1 MFRARLGFS
10 ALAAVVALVFLSPL
24 RLDGQ
29 RASRFEREVVNGRE
43 VVAGEALFKFRYP
56 PAAADLAQVAADAN
70 ADDVR
75 RVGRT
80 GAMLVR
86 SRAMNTAALLARL
99 RNRADV
105 EYAEPNFIIR
115 IGAQPN
121 DPSFGQLWGLQNTG
135 QTINF
140 VPGVPGADI
149 DAVPAWDQTVGST
162 AHVVAVID
170 TGIDYTHPDLAAN
183 IWSAPASFTVSVAGQ
198 QITCAAGT
206 HGFNA
211 ITRTCN
217 PMDDHHHGTHV
228 AGTIGAVGDNGIGVA
243 GVNWTARMMGI
254 KFIDDTGSGTIADAI
269 AALEFAMA
277 VKQAFA
283 TTGAADIRV
292 LSNSWGDYEFSQA
305 LLDEVMATNAAGMLF
320 VAGAGNN
327 GFDNDILP
335 MYPASFNAP
344 NVISVAATT
353 NTDNRAWFSN
363 YGAESVH
370 LAAPGVDILSTVP
383 GGTYSFLSGTS
394 MATPHVS
401 GAAALVL
408 SVCEMDTASLKE
420 TLLGTVAP
428 LPALAGI
435 TTTGGRLQVN
445 SALRACTL
453 PPDTPTNLTARS
465 GDTRVLLAWNA
476 GLGAIKYNVKRSLT
490 SGGPYITI
498 AADIAGTTYV
508 DADVVNGTRYYYV
521 VSGQNTLGESSDSNE
536 ASAVP
541 NIPPDVVVSALSA
554 PAVAGAGTT
563 IAVSVTTRNQ
573 GSGNAD
579 PSVTRFYLSDNSAL
593 DPADV
598 RLSGEQL
605 VPALPAG
612 ASSVASISIEI
623 PDEAATG
630 RRYVI
635 AKADDLDVLFE
646 TSETN
651 NTRSRS
657 VQIGPDLDV
666 SSFTV
671 PAEVAAGGTIA
682 VTDTVTNV
690 GGSASPG
697 SSTTFY
703 LSTNSSLSAED
714 VLLGSRVVP
723 ALAAGAANAGSKDL
737 TIPSTTVTG
746 SYHVI
751 AMADGNDAILETSE
765 ANNTSWRSIKIGG
778 DLVIS
783 ALTVSSG
790 GSSLTLSVSDTTTND
805 GAGAIAASVTRFY
818 LSSNSSFDAS
828 DTLLDGA
835 RSVPAL
841 APGISSVGPTTV
853 TIPVNTAAGAYYVIA
868 KADADGAV
876 VETSETNNTRAGS
889 ISVGS
894 DLVVSSLVV
903 PAKGGAGVPISV
915 TDTTSNDGDRAAAP
929 STTRFYLSVNSTWD
943 AADVLLTGARPV
955 PGLTEG
961 TADSGPT
968 TLTIP
973 AATATGAY
981 YVIAKADADNAV
993 LEAKETNNTV
1003 SRLIQIG
1010 PDLKVSSSTVPAKGG
1025 AGLPLVI
1032 SDTTMNAGG
1041 GSASTTAT
1049 RFYLSVNQ
1057 SFDAGD
1063 TLIGGRILTGLA
1075 TDEASTTTSTS
1086 LPIPAATASGTYYV
1100 IAKAD
1105 ADNAVTETSETNNT
1119 YARSIRI
1126 GPNLTFSTLTTSAST
1141 VAAGAPVMV
1150 TDKITNDGGGSAAST
1165 VTRFYLSANTTLDA
1179 ADVVLS
1185 SRSVPA
1191 LDPAASSTGSTPL
1204 TIPAGT
1210 SPAKYYILAKA
1221 DGDGAVAETSETDN
1235 VWWRSIQ
1242 VTAP

>member
-1 MFRARLGFS
+1 MSRFGFT
-10 ALAAVVALVFLSPL
+10 ALVAVVELVFLSPL

-29 RASRFEREVVNGRE
+29 RVSRFDREIVNGRE
-43 VVAGEALFKFRYP
+43 VVAGEALVKFRYP
-56 PAAADLAQVAADAN
+56 PAAADLARLAADAN

-80 GAMLVR
+80 GAMHVR

-105 EYAEPNFIIR
+105 EYAEPNFIVR
-115 IGAQPN
+115 ISAQPN
-121 DPSFGQLWGLQNTG
+121 DPSFGQLWGLHNTG

-140 VPGVPGADI
+140 FPGIAGADI

-183 IWSAPASFTVSVAGQ
+183 VWSAPAQFTVSVAGQ
-198 QITCAAGT
+198 PITCAAGT

-211 ITRTCN
+211 INRTCN

-269 AALEFAMA
+269 AALEFAIA

-283 TTGAADIRV
+283 ATGAADIRV
-292 LSNSWGDYEFSQA
+292 LSNSWGDSEFSQA

-320 VAGAGNN
+320 VAGAGNSA
-327 GFDNDILP
+327 FDNDILP

-353 NTDNRAWFSN
+353 NTDDRAWFSN

-408 SVCEMDTASLKE
+408 SACEMDTATLKE

-453 PPDTPTNLTARS
+453 PPDTPTNLTARP
-465 GDTRVLLAWNA
+465 GDTQVLLAWNA
-476 GLGAIKYNVKRSLT
+476 ALGAIKYNVKRSLT
-490 SGGPYITI
+490 SGGPYVTI
-498 AADIAGTTYV
+498 AADVTGAAYL

-521 VSGQNTLGESSDSNE
+521 VSGQNTLGESGDSNE

-573 GSGNAD
+573 GNGHAD

-598 RLSGEQL
+598 LLSGVQL

-612 ASSVASISIEI
+612 ASSLASVSIEI

-630 RRYVI
+630 RLYVI

-657 VQIGPDLDV
+657 VQVGPDLDV

-671 PAEVAAGGTIA
+671 PSDAAAGAAIS

-737 TIPSTTVTG
+737 TIPSTTV
-746 SYHVI
+746 
-751 AMADGNDAILETSE
+751 D
-765 ANNTSWRSIKIGG
+765 
-778 DLVIS
+778 
-783 ALTVSSG
+783 
-790 GSSLTLSVSDTTTND
+790 
-805 GAGAIAASVTRFY
+805 RF
-818 LSSNSSFDAS
+818 
-828 DTLLDGA
+828 
-835 RSVPAL
+835 
-841 APGISSVGPTTV
+841 
-853 TIPVNTAAGAYYVIA
+853 
-868 KADADGAV
+868 
-876 VETSETNNTRAGS
+876 
-889 ISVGS
+889 
-894 DLVVSSLVV
+894 
-903 PAKGGAGVPISV
+903 
-915 TDTTSNDGDRAAAP
+915 
-929 STTRFYLSVNSTWD
+929 
-943 AADVLLTGARPV
+943 VLRHR
-955 PGLTEG
+955 
-961 TADSGPT
+961 D
-968 TLTIP
+968 
-973 AATATGAY
+973 
-981 YVIAKADADNAV
+981 
-993 LEAKETNNTV
+993 
-1003 SRLIQIG
+1003 
-1010 PDLKVSSSTVPAKGG
+1010 
-1025 AGLPLVI
+1025 
-1032 SDTTMNAGG
+1032 
-1041 GSASTTAT
+1041 
-1049 RFYLSVNQ
+1049 
-1057 SFDAGD
+1057 
-1063 TLIGGRILTGLA
+1063 GGRQRRDSR
-1075 TDEASTTTSTS
+1075 DER
-1086 LPIPAATASGTYYV
+1086 
-1100 IAKAD
+1100 
-1105 ADNAVTETSETNNT
+1105 N
-1119 YARSIRI
+1119 
-1126 GPNLTFSTLTTSAST
+1126 
-1141 VAAGAPVMV
+1141 
-1150 TDKITNDGGGSAAST
+1150 
-1165 VTRFYLSANTTLDA
+1165 
-1179 ADVVLS
+1179 
-1185 SRSVPA
+1185 
-1191 LDPAASSTGSTPL
+1191 
-1204 TIPAGT
+1204 
-1210 SPAKYYILAKA
+1210 
-1221 DGDGAVAETSETDN
+1221 
-1235 VWWRSIQ
+1235 Q
-1242 VTAP
+1242 